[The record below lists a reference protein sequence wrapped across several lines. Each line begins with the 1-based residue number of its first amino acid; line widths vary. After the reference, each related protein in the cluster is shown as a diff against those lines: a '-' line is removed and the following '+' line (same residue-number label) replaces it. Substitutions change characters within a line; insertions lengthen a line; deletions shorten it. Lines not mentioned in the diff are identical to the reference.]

1 VVTPTKQAPART
13 CVACRTERP
22 KRELV
27 RIVRTPAGTLLLDPT
42 GKLAGR
48 GAYLCA
54 EGTCRATALKKRAIE
69 RALKSPLPPALLE
82 QLSAAD
88 TTITEGGIRGS

>member
-1 VVTPTKQAPART
+1 MVTTIRRAPART

-22 KRELV
+22 KRDLV
-27 RIVRTPAGTLLLDPT
+27 RIVRTPAGALLLDPS

-54 EGTCRATALKKRAIE
+54 DDTCRAAALKRHAIE
-69 RALKSPLPPALLE
+69 RALKAPLPPDLLA
-82 QLSAAD
+82 QLGAAD
-88 TTITEGGIRGS
+88 TTIIEGGIRGS

>member
-1 VVTPTKQAPART
+1 MVSSAARPPART

-27 RIVRTPAGTLLLDPT
+27 RIVRTPAGILLLDPT
-42 GKLAGR
+42 GKVAGR

-54 EGTCRATALKKRAIE
+54 DGTCRAAALKKGAIE

-82 QLSAAD
+82 QLRAAD
-88 TTITEGGIRGS
+88 PTIIEGGIRGS

>member
-1 VVTPTKQAPART
+1 
-13 CVACRTERP
+13 VACRTERP

-27 RIVRTPAGTLLLDPT
+27 RIVRTPDGTLRLDPT

-54 EGTCRATALKKRAIE
+54 DGTCRAVALKKQSLDG
-69 RALKSPLPPALLE
+69 ALTAPLPPALLE
-82 QLSAAD
+82 QLRAAD
-88 TTITEGGIRGS
+88 PTIIEGGIRGS

>member
-1 VVTPTKQAPART
+1 MPVRHAPART

-54 EGTCRATALKKRAIE
+54 DDTCRAAALKKRAIE
-69 RALKSPLPPALLE
+69 RALKAPLPPGLLA
-82 QLSAAD
+82 QLRGAD
-88 TTITEGGIRGS
+88 TTITEGDIHGS

>member
-1 VVTPTKQAPART
+1 
-13 CVACRTERP
+13 VACRTERP

-27 RIVRTPAGTLLLDPT
+27 RVVRTPTGTVQLDPT

-54 EGTCRATALKKRAIE
+54 DDACRAAALKKQAIE

-82 QLSAAD
+82 QLRA
-88 TTITEGGIRGS
+88 TEPTIIEGGIRGS